1 MTEQTDDNSV
11 ENLIDQLISGDYFL
25 PEETEE
31 GDQETWREELEQA
44 LEANRELRD
53 DNFVHP
59 ESLLVFTEAT
69 GALEEVTLW
78 DLPLRFPLKQPGQRW
93 SHSDLGE
100 VTEAKATLYRQ
111 SRVANDL
118 AEEDPTATPE
128 CGTVVLLDPVSDGP
142 LRWCVVKARVDPA
155 LNR

>member
-1 MTEQTDDNSV
+1 VSD
-11 ENLIDQLISGDYFL
+11 
-25 PEETEE
+25 
-31 GDQETWREELEQA
+31 EELNQWVSDLLANGEKDPCEDALSDA

-118 AEEDPTATPE
+118 AEENPEATPE
-128 CGTVVLLDPVSDGP
+128 CGTVVLLDPVSVGP
-142 LRWCVVKARVDPA
+142 LRWCVVKARVLPGQ
-155 LNR
+155 